1 MRGHTDVTQVKCW
14 DLECNKV
21 IRNYHGHLSAVYS
34 LSVHPTLDV
43 IVTGSRDSTARV
55 CRAAAPAPAPASRS
69 RAFMVQWSTPRGD
82 RGIEDVCVVPDLGC
96 RPSGLGYADKAVRAC
111 AQRPHGYVSPAHWPT
126 AAMATAPL

>member
-1 MRGHTDVTQVKCW
+1 MRGHPPLTYVTHCQVKCW

-55 CRAAAPAPAPASRS
+55 CRACS
-69 RAFMVQWSTPRGD
+69 PRP
-82 RGIEDVCVVPDLGC
+82 R
-96 RPSGLGYADKAVRAC
+96 
-111 AQRPHGYVSPAHWPT
+111 Q
-126 AAMATAPL
+126 